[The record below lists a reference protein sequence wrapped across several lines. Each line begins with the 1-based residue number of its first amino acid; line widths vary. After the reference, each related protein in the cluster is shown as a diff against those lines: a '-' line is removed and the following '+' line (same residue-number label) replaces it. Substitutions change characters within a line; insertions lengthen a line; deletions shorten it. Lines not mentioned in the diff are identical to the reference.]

1 MDGKL
6 SLLKLCLILYK
17 KHNEVFLSEIL
28 WESDSCQNIR
38 VVKYSHYDLSFFFFY
53 IFAVYRG
60 SELNQSNPFWKE
72 KERILLQRGLT
83 RGSDDIKI

>member
-6 SLLKLCLILYK
+6 SLLKLCLKLYK

-38 VVKYSHYDLSFFFFY
+38 VVK
-53 IFAVYRG
+53 
-60 SELNQSNPFWKE
+60 
-72 KERILLQRGLT
+72 
-83 RGSDDIKI
+83 